1 MRRLNPDT
9 GELFKQGEWRDDG
22 FRFWGYSKKRKSK
35 KTGYVLEFW
44 RSNEKYEEELE
55 KIVKWQ
61 AGNRDKMNATAAI
74 VRAKRRNRKPK
85 WIKDVFIEDIK
96 IWYRRAKL
104 IKQFTGQLWEV
115 DHIVPLNGK
124 KVSGLHVPW
133 NLQLL
138 TKKQNRD
145 KSNTH
150 AN

>member
-9 GELFKQGEWRDDG
+9 GEFFKQGEWRDDG
-22 FRFWGYSKKRKSK
+22 FRFWGYSKKKYK
-35 KTGYVLEFW
+35 KTGYFIEFW
-44 RSNEKYEEELE
+44 RSNEKYETELK

-61 AGNRDKMNATAAI
+61 ADNRDKVNGYAAT
-74 VRAKRRNRKPK
+74 VRAKRIKRKPR
-85 WIKDVFIEDIK
+85 WIKDVFEDEIK
-96 IWYRRAKL
+96 VWYKRAKVL
-104 IKQFTGQLWEV
+104 KHFTGQLWEV

-145 KSNTH
+145 KSNKH